1 MFDPAI
7 GPVTTPSRALSKTSL
22 IVKTCSPFST
32 FQQLPLDRSGEFVCA
47 FYNPDFIIWSSLA
60 SFYFP
65 CFVMIILYAR
75 IFKVS
80 EDVSF
85 YSNLN
90 FLYF

>member
-1 MFDPAI
+1 M
-7 GPVTTPSRALSKTSL
+7 T
-22 IVKTCSPFST
+22 ST
-32 FQQLPLDRSGEFVCA
+32 FQQHPLDRSGEFVCA

-80 EDVSF
+80 KNVID
-85 YSNLN
+85 LR
-90 FLYF
+90 FLYFLTQS